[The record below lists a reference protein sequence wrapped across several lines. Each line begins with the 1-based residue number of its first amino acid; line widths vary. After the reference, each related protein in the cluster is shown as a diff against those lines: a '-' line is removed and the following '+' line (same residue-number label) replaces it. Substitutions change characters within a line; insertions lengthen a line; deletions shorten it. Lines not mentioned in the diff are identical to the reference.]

1 MTRLQQ
7 VSVPQLSLNNYIPQV
22 TQFDLADI
30 TELEAWRG
38 ELKDG
43 FKKQGVSLTI
53 LAFIAKAVAHLLKE
67 EPYFAGHLAD
77 DQKSVL
83 LRNEIH
89 MGIAVATPDGLTVPV
104 LRNPDQKS
112 IKQIAVE
119 LGELS
124 KSA

>member
-1 MTRLQQ
+1 MVDEPSHTDAT
-7 VSVPQLSLNNYIPQV
+7 LS
-22 TQFDLADI
+22 
-30 TELEAWRG
+30 
-38 ELKDG
+38 
-43 FKKQGVSLTI
+43 
-53 LAFIAKAVAHLLKE
+53 FIAKAVAHLLKE

-112 IKQIAVE
+112 IKQIEIIVLDKITEDAIKQLE
-119 LGELS
+119 EYGEKAEFL
-124 KSA
+124 KQLALYIRDRNK

>member
-1 MTRLQQ
+1 M
-7 VSVPQLSLNNYIPQV
+7 

-43 FKKQGVSLTI
+43 FKNKALSLTI
-53 LAFIAKAVAHLLKE
+53 LAFIAKAVAHFVKRRAV
-67 EPYFAGHLAD
+67 FAGHLAD

-112 IKQIAVE
+112 IKQIAAE
-119 LGELS
+119 LAELS
-124 KSA
+124 QKAVIVNCHRKIYKVPILPLPA